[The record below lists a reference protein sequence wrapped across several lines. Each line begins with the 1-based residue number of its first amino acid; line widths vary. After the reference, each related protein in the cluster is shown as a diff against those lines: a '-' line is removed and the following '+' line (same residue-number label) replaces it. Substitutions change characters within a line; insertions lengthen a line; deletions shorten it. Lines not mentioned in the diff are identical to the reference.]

1 MPLFPNQDGEVPI
14 DCFSVSL
21 LKPDGYLML
30 RWLVGWRCE
39 ALPFLNPAFDPV
51 TWHCIHTIRYESP
64 GESQRRT
71 QNQHSYVSSF
81 IARRISSIMMFCW
94 PSMLHAFNCHAGD
107 SFNQA
112 PQTSCRSFWRTER
125 AKNGGTRDG
134 SCNQTRSGK
143 ARLKAASLLFMPCQ

>member
-39 ALPFLNPAFDPV
+39 ALPVLNPAFDPV

-94 PSMLHAFNCHAGD
+94 PSMLHAFNCTQVTV
-107 SFNQA
+107 S
-112 PQTSCRSFWRTER
+112 
-125 AKNGGTRDG
+125 TRLPRHPAV
-134 SCNQTRSGK
+134 RSGEPREPRTAVPETGPATRPDP
-143 ARLKAASLLFMPCQ
+143 ARPG